1 MQEPT
6 RDELV
11 NELPKNPLP
20 ITATSPERVSA
31 EAPAPTRRVGPVFIA
46 AYAAAYFGTWMA
58 LLTPIIV
65 ALPLRIAQIDAK
77 GEAGALSLILGIG
90 AIFAL
95 VANPLFGKL
104 SDRTRSRFGMR
115 RPWIIGGVITG
126 TIGILM
132 IALAPAVP
140 LILVGW
146 CLAQTGFNALLAVLV
161 AVLPDQV
168 PEEQRGTVSGVL
180 GMCQNVGIVA
190 GVFLA
195 QAVAGL
201 AGATFLMFMLPTAIC
216 LILVLLFVFVLRDRR
231 LDRTQQLP
239 PYGVGEFLRSFWVNP
254 RRYPDF
260 GWNWLGRF
268 LIFMGLATLLTYQ
281 VFYLLNHLHEN
292 PSGVATLVFISTL
305 VQTIFIVIF
314 SNLGG
319 WLSDKA
325 HRRKIFVIIAAV
337 IYAAGLAVVAIA
349 GSFTLFL
356 VAIAITGIGQG
367 TYLAIDL
374 ALAATVLPEGG
385 KEAAKDLG
393 VLNIANALPQSVAP
407 AIAPIFLAIGAGN
420 NYTAL
425 FSAAAIFA
433 LLGAL
438 AIQPIKG
445 VR

>member
-77 GEAGALSLILGIG
+77 GEAGDLSLILGIG

-115 RPWIIGGVITG
+115 RPWIVGGVITG
-126 TIGILM
+126 TIGLLI
-132 IALAPAVP
+132 IALASAIP

-146 CLAQTGFNALLAVLV
+146 CLAQMGFNALLAVEV

-180 GMCQNVGIVA
+180 GMCQNVGVVA

-195 QAVAGL
+195 QLVAGRS
-201 AGATFLMFMLPTAIC
+201 TFLLFMLPTLLC
-216 LILVLLFVFVLRDRR
+216 LVLVLLFVFVLRDRR
-231 LDRTQQLP
+231 LARDQQLP

-254 RRYPDF
+254 LRYPDF
-260 GWNWLGRF
+260 GWNWAGRF
-268 LIFMGLATLLTYQ
+268 LIFMGLATLLSYQ

-292 PSGVATLVFISTL
+292 PIGVGTLVFYSTL
-305 VQTIFIVIF
+305 VQTILIVIS

-319 WLSDKA
+319 WLSDKV

-337 IYAAGLAVVAIA
+337 IYAAGLAAVAFA

-374 ALAATVLPEGG
+374 ALAAAVLPEGG

-393 VLNIANALPQSVAP
+393 VLNIANALPQSLAP
-407 AIAPIFLAIGAGN
+407 AIAPIFLAIGGGN
-420 NYTAL
+420 NYTSL
-425 FSAAAIFA
+425 FTAAAIFA